1 MSYAHRTSRGFSLVE
16 VLVALVVL
24 MAGAMAV
31 AASVSNVVA
40 ANTMAGEHTRASALA
55 VQEMEEIKAM
65 DPADVDD
72 QAAVQIDARGDE
84 GSGPYT
90 KTVEV
95 VDDTEGADANTKE
108 VTVTVEY
115 RAGELGTRSVD
126 LFTIIYTG

>member
-1 MSYAHRTSRGFSLVE
+1 MNYRDRSSDGFSLVE

-31 AASVSNVVA
+31 AASVSNVIA
-40 ANTMAGEHTRASALA
+40 ANTMAGEHTRAAALA

-65 DPADVDD
+65 DPGDVDD

-95 VDDTEGADANTKE
+95 IDETEGADPNTKE

-115 RAGELGTRSVD
+115 RGGEFGTRRID
-126 LFTIIYTG
+126 LFTIIYTE